1 MLGLPQILVSK
12 CSFFLKCR
20 LILLEL
26 GKENRKKSSPLMARP
41 LRGERG
47 VKGRAIKKNF
57 FLDFLSTK
65 KIVLMAIKLEQ
76 GEG

>member
-26 GKENRKKSSPLMARP
+26 GKEKPQKKFSTI
-41 LRGERG
+41 GQ
-47 VKGRAIKKNF
+47 AIKRRK
-57 FLDFLSTK
+57 
-65 KIVLMAIKLEQ
+65 
-76 GEG
+76 EG